1 MLVARLMARRNLGR
15 DKKLIRLIFCIGLQL
30 LSTSAIADDVENIL
44 FIISRDTSDYTKVVG
59 LVEDDLRHGIKEYT
73 FNTVLKDAQT
83 EIDGAIEKA
92 NIIVALGAGAADAA
106 VSRKTGRPVV
116 AALITESTFV
126 AVAEK
131 YQSSKVEALASGL
144 NVVLLDQPVERSLKL
159 ASILLPKLNNVGLM
173 LGPSSHADA
182 PIFGKQLKD
191 AGMVAQIL
199 SITAEDNPIRKIDP
213 VMKNAD
219 VFIPVPDSRLIN
231 VTTAKWIL
239 QLSYRYR
246 VPVIG
251 FSKNYVN
258 AGALAAVYSSP
269 EDVARQTAEVIRSLP
284 VGDPQNNKMHLP
296 KYCTLKFNKN
306 VAWHLD
312 IQIKDEQFY
321 HQRLCKL

>member
-1 MLVARLMARRNLGR
+1 MLVVRLMARRNLRR
-15 DKKLIRLIFCIGLQL
+15 DKTFARLIFCICLQL
-30 LSTSAIADDVENIL
+30 LSVSAVAKGVENVL
-44 FIISRDTSDYTKVVG
+44 FIISRGTPDYTKVVD
-59 LVEDDLRHGIKEYT
+59 LVEADLRNGIKEYA

-83 EIDGAIEKA
+83 EIDSAIEKA
-92 NIIVALGAGAADAA
+92 NVIVTLGTGATDT
-106 VSRKTGRPVV
+106 VMSREITQPVV
-116 AALITESTFV
+116 ASLITESAFV

-131 YQSSKVEALASGL
+131 YQSSKAGALASRVA
-144 NVVLLDQPVERSLKL
+144 VVLLDQPFERSLKL
-159 ASILLPKLNNVGLM
+159 ASILLPELKNVGLM
-173 LGPSSHADA
+173 LGPFSNANVS
-182 PIFGKQLKD
+182 IFGKQVKN
-191 AGMVAQIL
+191 AGMIPQIL
-199 SITAEDNPIRKIDP
+199 SITAKDNPIHKIDP

-251 FSKNYVN
+251 FSKNYVD

-269 EDVARQTAEVIRSLP
+269 EDVARQTAEVILDFL
-284 VGDPQNNKMHLP
+284 VNDHQNNKIHRP

-321 HQRLCKL
+321 HQRLCRL